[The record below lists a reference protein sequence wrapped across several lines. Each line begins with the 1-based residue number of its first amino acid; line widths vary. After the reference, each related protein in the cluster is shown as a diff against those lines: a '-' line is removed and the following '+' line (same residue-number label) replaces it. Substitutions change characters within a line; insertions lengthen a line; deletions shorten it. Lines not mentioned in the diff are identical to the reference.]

1 MRESLTVAPF
11 MAEHGEMDQAGYN
24 YAYFDQHVAAGT
36 DSEDEAAFRASFRA
50 GEQAEDFSLVRLD
63 DGAPVR
69 LSDLWRSKPLVMEF
83 GSFT

>member
-1 MRESLTVAPF
+1 MKESA
-11 MAEHGEMDQAGYN
+11 AGEPGPAGYN

-50 GEQAEDFSLVRLD
+50 GDQAEDFTLLRLD
-63 DGAPVR
+63 DGVQVK